1 MAVPRDLSRHR
12 AACVLT
18 LGGGQRRYRRWRECR
33 SPSTG
38 TLCSYGTTGNKIAVA
53 VHCRANQHRG
63 GGVVRSAN
71 LLKRGLL
78 LEAAATMRSRACC
91 CDFSIACRSG
101 VDPPDHPSSTDERPI
116 GE

>member
-1 MAVPRDLSRHR
+1 MAVPCRSIRAPSRLR
-12 AACVLT
+12 PDTGWGLT
-18 LGGGQRRYRRWRECR
+18 RYCRWRECR
-33 SPSTG
+33 SPWTG
-38 TLCSYGTTGNKIAVA
+38 SFYACGTTGSRVVMAVA
-53 VHCRANQHRG
+53 VELTSAW

-71 LLKRGLL
+71 ILKRGLL

-91 CDFSIACRSG
+91 CDFSIACRC